1 MGISERKEREKEHR
15 REEILNAA
23 QKVFFTKGLQAAT
36 MDEVAEV
43 AELSKGTLYLYYK
56 SKEDLYLAVM
66 MRGMGILYSMFEPI
80 ADAQE
85 PTVIKLV
92 KMTEAYYEFFQKHRN
107 YFRMFYFFQY
117 PQFHKQVSDEMMQS
131 CTGENQRV
139 WSLVVRVIQ
148 QGIAEGDLRSDINPM
163 VMGVIVWS
171 SANAIMTRMDTQMEY
186 FQATMNVNLEDV
198 LKLSNALIVESFLTE
213 KAKRKYASLFQLV
226 GQGERVAVN

>member
-1 MGISERKEREKEHR
+1 MGIQERKEREKEHR

-80 ADAQE
+80 ALSQE

-92 KMTEAYYEFFQKHRN
+92 KMTEAYYEFFQQHRN
-107 YFRMFYFFQY
+107 YFRMFYFFQN
-117 PQFHKQVSDEMMQS
+117 PQFHKQVSDEMMQC

-139 WSLVVRVIQ
+139 WELVVQVIQ
-148 QGIAEGDLRSDINPM
+148 QGIDEGDLRSDISPM

-171 SANAIMTRMDTQMEY
+171 SANAIMTRMDTQQEY
-186 FQATMNVNLEDV
+186 FQTTMNVNLEDV
-198 LKLSNALIVESFLTE
+198 LKISNALLLQSFMTE
-213 KAKRKYASLFQLV
+213 RAKRKYASLFQLAEK
-226 GQGERVAVN
+226 GERVAVN